1 MKCNPETFLTPAL
14 LIGLSL
20 LAGSAARAQESPSL
34 QAARETAVVSL
45 RDSRGAAVALRVPQ
59 ALHRPAN
66 AFRLYGQR
74 PLTLHDRGRRRDL
87 YRDALLDIATRSR
100 LAPRV
105 TAWDSVSKQVEWL
118 RSSGL
123 ASRTMLNGLIP
134 GEVAGAAGSVRA
146 TLRKLEADPAFRQ
159 LGAVREAL
167 GDNPPGPPLGKG
179 GSPGSLPVSDIAEP
193 VAAALELRALATDAA
208 EGRLRIL
215 GTFLR
220 LDDPQTDPAL
230 REGYRAAAAEFEQV
244 RQGLWPA
251 IGASL
256 RKHQGRLLL
265 SAAKQ
270 IILSNLGMWAI
281 FGYVAWQGVEGI
293 VNTEFHGQYA
303 VCMATTAVTLAEAS
317 GSTSEARPLAA
328 YAEYALSYALTEAL
342 KGGALLPLQPAGG
355 LSAGGWQIRCSE
367 RCAALR
373 PVLAAD

>member
-1 MKCNPETFLTPAL
+1 MKRRHEHSLISGL
-14 LIGLSL
+14 LLGVSL
-20 LAGSAARAQESPSL
+20 LAGSSARAQEAPSL
-34 QAARETAVVSL
+34 QAARETAIATI
-45 RDSRGAAVALRVPQ
+45 RDSRGAVVTLRVPD

-66 AFRLYGQR
+66 AFRLYGTR

-100 LAPRV
+100 LANRT
-105 TAWDSVSKQVEWL
+105 TAWDSVPKQVEWL

-123 ASRTMLNGLIP
+123 ASRTMLNGLLP
-134 GEVAGAAGSVRA
+134 SGVSGAAASVRA
-146 TLRKLEADPAFRQ
+146 SLQKLESDPAFRQ
-159 LGAVREAL
+159 VGALREAL
-167 GDNPPGPPLGKG
+167 GYYPPGPAFPRG
-179 GSPGSLPVSDIAEP
+179 GSAGSLPVPDIAEP

-208 EGRLRIL
+208 EGRLRTIGRL
-215 GTFLR
+215 LR
-220 LDDPQTDPAL
+220 LDDPLTDPAL

-256 RKHQGRLLL
+256 RKNQGRLLL

-270 IILSNLGMWAI
+270 LILSNLGMWAI

-303 VCMATTAVTLAEAS
+303 VCMATAAVALASDPGS
-317 GSTSEARPLAA
+317 GSEALPLAA

-342 KGGALLPLQPAGG
+342 KGGALLPFQPAGG

-373 PVLAAD
+373 PALAAD